1 MMMNAIQNASGA
13 FFPNKARTAP
23 TISRALYII
32 ALSLS
37 LWLICI
43 TQAEALILTVRQDGG
58 GQYSTIQSAINNAQ
72 NGDTVLVFPGRYY
85 ENVDFIGKSITVC
98 SREATTND
106 STYISRTIIDGN
118 NSGSCVVFRNQE
130 QNAVLRGLTLEHGS
144 GIMWTNDLTAGG
156 GVCVRNYSD
165 VSIINSVIRYN
176 RASEGA
182 GLFCSKSSMNLS
194 GIRIH
199 DNISFSVGSGL
210 YIYSHPSFTPEIV
223 FDPVNRCSIYN
234 NYGVAPCDIQ
244 VVDVPDSIDIYL
256 DMGSVLEPSNFYIG
270 RHNNFQSTQG
280 FQDIVHVNRGY
291 RVEANQ
297 DIYVSPDGNDC
308 NSGFSPG
315 EAMRSITLAVHKI
328 ASDSLNPKTVH
339 VLPGIYREGDHDQI
353 LPIPGKSY
361 VSILGSGSANCSIY
375 TDRVYDNMYQ
385 MIYYTNK
392 QTRQVLHGFTLLCP
406 TIPERRLGQLG
417 IMFSSGE
424 ISDIVIEDTSLDKF
438 GVAYVYGDDYVVL
451 RSIQVRNITTTSRVI
466 YGDRF
471 TGSMIDCTFENV
483 RSSLTSDDGW
493 AETLFD
499 MWIGDSLRVE
509 NCVFRNFSVPDI
521 QPTIH
526 FSCNES
532 PNPTRKVSI
541 SNCLFDNLR
550 TGAGYAIGFHQKDT
564 NPYYVTNNT
573 FINNDASLSAIGLS
587 GSVWMRNNVFYDPDA
602 EHELY
607 LPETAPWGY
616 RTRLYMDNND
626 LRGGQSS
633 IHNPYSNNLVF
644 YSETNTDADPA
655 FVSLDPENRD
665 YAHLS
670 RFSPCIDTG
679 TADITGLGLPPY
691 DLDGRYRVWNGRI
704 DMGCYEYGSEPYVG
718 NDDPVV
724 VPPPTAFGLCNY
736 PNPFNPTTTIR
747 FELPRDAPVN
757 LCIYNLKGQ
766 RVKELVDTTLRIGQ
780 HQALWDGTDSRGR
793 HVASGVYYCRLT
805 AGKDS
810 ETRKMM
816 LIK

>member
-1 MMMNAIQNASGA
+1 MNTKLVTNHQAGFNIKETSRSPR
-13 FFPNKARTAP
+13 FRAP
-23 TISRALYII
+23 YII

-118 NSGSCVVFRNQE
+118 NSGSCVIFRNQE
-130 QNAVLRGLTLEHGS
+130 QNAVLRGFTLEHGS
-144 GIMWTNDLTAGG
+144 GLLWGAETVAGG
-156 GVCVRNYSD
+156 GVYVGRFSD
-165 VSIINSVIRYN
+165 ISIINSDIAYN
-176 RASEGA
+176 RSYFGA
-182 GLFCSKSSMNLS
+182 GIMCIESSMNLS
-194 GIRIH
+194 GVRVH
-199 DNISFSVGSGL
+199 DNFSNSVGTGL
-210 YIYSHPSFTPEIV
+210 YIYAHPAFIPEIV
-223 FDPVNRCSIYN
+223 FDPINRCSIYS
-234 NYGVAPCDIQ
+234 NYGAPPCDIQ
-244 VVDVPDSIDIYL
+244 VVDVSANIDIYL
-256 DMGSVLEPSNFYIG
+256 DLASVQNPSDFYIG
-270 RHNNFQSTQG
+270 RYNNFQATQG
-280 FQDIVHVNRGY
+280 FMDNIHVIRGLRIEVNHDLY
-291 RVEANQ
+291 
-297 DIYVSPDGNDC
+297 ISPEGDDLNT
-308 NSGFSPG
+308 GFSPA

-339 VLPGIYREGDHDQI
+339 VLPGIYREEDHDQI

-361 VSILGSGSANCSIY
+361 VSIIGSGPDTCTIFTNAVYANTYQFIYVSIEQPHIKFSGFRLDCPEIP
-375 TDRVYDNMYQ
+375 TRRMGQIGNM
-385 MIYYTNK
+385 
-392 QTRQVLHGFTLLCP
+392 R
-406 TIPERRLGQLG
+406 
-417 IMFSSGE
+417 SSGE
-424 ISDIVIEDTSLDKF
+424 ISNLVIENTNLGMCGAIMVNSDT
-438 GVAYVYGDDYVVL
+438 GVVI
-451 RSIQVRNITTTSRVI
+451 RSIRVRDVTTTSRVLFVNRMG
-466 YGDRF
+466 GD
-471 TGSMIDCTFENV
+471 MIDCTFENV

-747 FELPRDAPVN
+747 FELPQDAPVN

>member
-118 NSGSCVVFRNQE
+118 NSGSCVIFRNQE
-130 QNAVLRGLTLEHGS
+130 QNAVLRGFTLEHGS
-144 GIMWTNDLTAGG
+144 GLLWGAETVAGG
-156 GVCVRNYSD
+156 GVYVGRFSD
-165 VSIINSVIRYN
+165 ISIINSDIAYN
-176 RASEGA
+176 RSYFGA
-182 GLFCSKSSMNLS
+182 GIMCIESSMNLS
-194 GIRIH
+194 GVRVH
-199 DNISFSVGSGL
+199 DNFSNSVGTGL
-210 YIYSHPSFTPEIV
+210 YIYAHPAFIPEIV
-223 FDPVNRCSIYN
+223 FDPINRCSIYS
-234 NYGVAPCDIQ
+234 NYGAPPCDIQ
-244 VVDVPDSIDIYL
+244 VVDVSANIDIYL
-256 DMGSVLEPSNFYIG
+256 DLASVQNPSDFYIG
-270 RHNNFQSTQG
+270 RYNNFQATQG
-280 FQDIVHVNRGY
+280 FMDNIHVIRGLRIEVNHDLY
-291 RVEANQ
+291 
-297 DIYVSPDGNDC
+297 ISPEGDDLNT
-308 NSGFSPG
+308 GFSPA

-339 VLPGIYREGDHDQI
+339 VLPGIYREEDHDQI

-361 VSILGSGSANCSIY
+361 VSIIGSGPDTCTIFTNAVYANTYQFIYVSIEQPHIKFSGFRLDCPEIP
-375 TDRVYDNMYQ
+375 TRRMGQIGNM
-385 MIYYTNK
+385 
-392 QTRQVLHGFTLLCP
+392 R
-406 TIPERRLGQLG
+406 
-417 IMFSSGE
+417 SSGE
-424 ISDIVIEDTSLDKF
+424 ISNLVIENTNLGMCGAIMVNSDT
-438 GVAYVYGDDYVVL
+438 GVVI
-451 RSIQVRNITTTSRVI
+451 RSIRVRDVTTTSRVLFVNRMG
-466 YGDRF
+466 GD
-471 TGSMIDCTFENV
+471 MIDCTFENV

-747 FELPRDAPVN
+747 FELPQDAPVN

-780 HQALWDGTDSRGR
+780 HQALWDGTDSRGI